1 LHTPVTLADIRTA
14 RERIRSRIY
23 ESPCPRSERLSR
35 RAGCDV
41 HLKLENLQMTGSF
54 KERGAR
60 NRLLQLTAAE
70 RKAGVIAASAGNHAQ
85 GLAFHAGLEGI
96 ASTIVMPTATALIKV
111 TATRNYGAQVVLCG
125 DSYDDAAAEARRLQ
139 SERGL
144 VPVPAF
150 DDPAVIA
157 GQGTIG
163 LELLEQVPDLEAVVI
178 PVGGGGL
185 ASGIAIAIKEQRP
198 DVKIYGVEAEQVPS
212 MHRALETGQPVLVEA
227 RRTIAEGIGAR
238 QAGAYTFEIARHYL
252 DAVVLVDE
260 EAISEAI
267 LTLLEDEKTVAEGAG
282 AAALAALLE
291 GRLPV
296 KDKRVVVLVSGGNI
310 DVNVLSRIIDRG
322 LVKSG
327 RAMRMRVLLPDIPG
341 TLARLLATVATTGA
355 NVLAVHHDRIGAR
368 TEVGQI
374 AVELDLETRGFEHI
388 AEIKHALRDA
398 GWHVEA

>member
-1 LHTPVTLADIRTA
+1 LNTSVTLADIRAA

-35 RAGCDV
+35 RTGCDV

-70 RKAGVIAASAGNHAQ
+70 RQAGVIAASAGNHAQ

-111 TATRNYGAQVVLCG
+111 TATRNYGAEVVLYG
-125 DSYDDAAAEARRLQ
+125 DSYDDAAAEALRIQR
-139 SERGL
+139 ERGL
-144 VPVPAF
+144 VSVPAF

-163 LELLEQVPDLEAVVI
+163 LELLEQVTDLDAVVI

-185 ASGIAIAIKEQRP
+185 ASGIAVAIKEQKP
-198 DVKIYGVEAEQVPS
+198 DVRIYGVEAEQVPS
-212 MHRALETGQPVLVEA
+212 MKRALEVGHPVLVEA

-238 QAGAYTFEIARHYL
+238 QSGVHTFELARRYL

-260 EAISEAI
+260 EALSEAI
-267 LTLLEDEKTVAEGAG
+267 LTLLEEEKTVAEGAG

-291 GRLPV
+291 QQLPV
-296 KDKRVVVLVSGGNI
+296 KGQKVVVLVSGGNI

-327 RAMRMRVLLPDIPG
+327 RMMRTRVLVPDLPG
-341 TLARLLATVATTGA
+341 TLARLLASVATTGA
-355 NVLAVHHDRIGAR
+355 NVLSVHHDRIGAR
-368 TEVGQI
+368 TDVGLI
-374 AVELDLETRGFEHI
+374 AIDIDLETRGFAHI
-388 AEIKHALRDA
+388 AQIESALRDA
-398 GWHVEA
+398 GWHIEA